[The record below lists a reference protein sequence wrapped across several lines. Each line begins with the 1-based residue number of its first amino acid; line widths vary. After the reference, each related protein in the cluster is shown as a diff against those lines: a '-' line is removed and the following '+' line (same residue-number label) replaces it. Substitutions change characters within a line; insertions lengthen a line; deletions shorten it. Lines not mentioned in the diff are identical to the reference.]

1 MKIEKFEESLRDDAP
16 PAELNSYLKALWY
29 DARDEWK
36 KAHEIVQDLNDRNA
50 AWIHAYLHRREGDE
64 GNASYWYRQASKPF
78 PTGIKLEDE
87 WRDIVSCLL

>member
-1 MKIEKFEESLRDDAP
+1 MKIEQFEESLRDDDP

-29 DARDEWK
+29 DASGDWK

-64 GNASYWYRQASKPF
+64 GNASYWYHQASKPF
-78 PTGIKLEDE
+78 PAGIKLEDE
-87 WRDIVSCLL
+87 WRDIVSCLM

>member
-16 PAELNSYLKALWY
+16 PPELNSYLKALWY
-29 DARDEWK
+29 DARDDWK

-64 GNASYWYRQASKPF
+64 GNAAYWYRQASKPF

-87 WRDIVSCLL
+87 WRDIVSSLM